1 MVSNLG
7 GGNSKISLFS
17 PLLMGNDPHLTC
29 AYFSKGLVKNHQRVE
44 GSGRDSPD
52 RRVGSNFESGWRKPE
67 KTMPKQRISA
77 WKGKD
82 NKDRVIKSFF
92 FCYLDPILLID
103 LVNIHADDAQMIVL
117 NLIV

>member
-1 MVSNLG
+1 
-7 GGNSKISLFS
+7 
-17 PLLMGNDPHLTC
+17 
-29 AYFSKGLVKNHQRVE
+29 
-44 GSGRDSPD
+44 
-52 RRVGSNFESGWRKPE
+52 
-67 KTMPKQRISA
+67 MPKQRISA